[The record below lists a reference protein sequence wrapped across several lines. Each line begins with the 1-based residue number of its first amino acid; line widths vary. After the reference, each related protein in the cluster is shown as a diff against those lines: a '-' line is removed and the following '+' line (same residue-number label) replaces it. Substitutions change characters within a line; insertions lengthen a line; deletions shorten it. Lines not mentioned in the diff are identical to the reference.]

1 MRRQSKERMMRQL
14 SFGFLKEAKATFI
27 IKFPPKIRGKLIK
40 QMATAIIEVNK
51 KTEKEN
57 NDSSANK

>member
-1 MRRQSKERMMRQL
+1 MMRQL
-14 SFGFLKEAKATFI
+14 SFGFLKEANAAFI

-51 KTEKEN
+51 KTEEEN